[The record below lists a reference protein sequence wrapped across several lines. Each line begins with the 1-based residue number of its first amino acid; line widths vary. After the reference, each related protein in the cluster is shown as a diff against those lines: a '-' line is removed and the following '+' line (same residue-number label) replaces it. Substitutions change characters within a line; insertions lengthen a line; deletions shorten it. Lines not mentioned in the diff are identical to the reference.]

1 MRPRVEPETGHE
13 LERLI
18 TALLNATGVVHRVI
32 KTVDHPQTADGVEI
46 IGEAACRLRHMLA
59 RLSEHTGDAE
69 LALVTQVLA
78 ETTLLVAEELGLDD
92 CFYGG

>member
-1 MRPRVEPETGHE
+1 MRPLVEPLTGHE

-32 KTVDHPQTADGVEI
+32 QAIEPRPGTDGVEV
-46 IGEAACRLRHMLA
+46 IGMVAERIRRILA
-59 RLSEHTGDAE
+59 PLSEHTGDAE
-69 LALVTQVLA
+69 LALVTRVLA

-92 CFYGG
+92 CFDPG